1 MRKIHGEIQ
10 AVFRVLTIG
19 LQFVAIMQHPLD
31 GANGSGDSDASVNFV
46 AELTAATRPVLVPKN
61 LHDAC

>member
-1 MRKIHGEIQ
+1 MRKTHGEIQ

-31 GANGSGDSDASVNFV
+31 GANGSGDSESSSQKSCMTR
-46 AELTAATRPVLVPKN
+46 AEDFPRA
-61 LHDAC
+61 